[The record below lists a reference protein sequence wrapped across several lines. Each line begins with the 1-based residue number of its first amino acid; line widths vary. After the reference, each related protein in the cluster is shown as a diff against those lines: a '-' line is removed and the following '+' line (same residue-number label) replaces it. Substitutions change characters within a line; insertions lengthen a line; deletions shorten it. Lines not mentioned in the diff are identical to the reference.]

1 MQFADKLMREQSE
14 MRDVLKMYEE
24 LLEKM
29 TEQNCKLKE
38 WVKSRKHKDK
48 KERLMK
54 ENKPD

>member
-29 TEQNCKLKE
+29 TEQNCKLK
-38 WVKSRKHKDK
+38 
-48 KERLMK
+48 
-54 ENKPD
+54 